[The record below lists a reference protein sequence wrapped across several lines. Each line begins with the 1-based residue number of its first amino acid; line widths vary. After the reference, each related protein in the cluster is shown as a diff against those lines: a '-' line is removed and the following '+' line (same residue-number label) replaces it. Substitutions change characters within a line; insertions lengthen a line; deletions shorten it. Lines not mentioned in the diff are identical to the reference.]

1 MSSVVLP
8 ARPAKAHLP
17 AAAMLLIWLGLA
29 VHTCGAMSVTYDEIW
44 HWPVGVR
51 NLVQGDFAE
60 DRLNPPL
67 ARMWAAIPG
76 AIGGVDV
83 APGIS
88 DQPVGERFVAEHP
101 DFFRWYVRGRWFNL
115 AWALAT
121 AVLVYGT
128 LLRWKGLGAARW
140 GLLAF
145 LCLPDVIAHAS
156 VVTPDSAAMAC
167 FFATSVASGVWLRE
181 PTWKRG
187 LLLGLVLGVMQAV
200 KYTGVVFFPVI
211 ALLASWQL
219 VFAVTPAWRNR
230 KHVALQMAA
239 SMAVC
244 LIVIAAAYRCQ
255 GLFEPW
261 GSYAFQSVD
270 LRTVQQL
277 TGFLNTIPVPV
288 PRDLLLGI
296 DAQRAIME
304 GAHPTFLNGEWS
316 LSGFRSSFF
325 WAAAYKLPLVVLGLS
340 VIGGWRFARDRELP
354 WSSRFAIGLPAILLV
369 TIASFSS
376 MQLGFRYIMPVLPL
390 LACGRG
396 VAMSS
401 VQSWNR
407 RPRLAVTGLVVLGL
421 LSVWRF
427 HPHHLSYFNE
437 LAGGPSG
444 GRNHLVDSNIDWGQD
459 LLRAKAVVDRYPNE
473 PIRMAYFGQ
482 VDPKLIGIRC
492 DIPPSRHFEPGLYL
506 ISVNYVMGRPGT
518 VRDLQGAVRPVD
530 INEFAYFQL
539 MEPTE
544 HVGYS
549 MDLYRVT
556 PESIEQALIRQ
567 SAR

>member
-1 MSSVVLP
+1 
-8 ARPAKAHLP
+8 
-17 AAAMLLIWLGLA
+17 MLLVWLVLA

-51 NLVQGDFAE
+51 NLVEGDFAE

-83 APGIS
+83 APGLPDRPI
-88 DQPVGERFVAEHP
+88 GERFVAEHP
-101 DFFRWYVRGRWFNL
+101 DFFRWYICGRWFNL
-115 AWALAT
+115 VWALAT
-121 AVLVYGT
+121 AGLVYGT
-128 LLRWKGLGAARW
+128 LLRWQGLGAARW

-145 LCLPDVIAHAS
+145 LCLPDVVAHAS

-167 FFATSVASGVWLRE
+167 FFATSVASCVWLRE
-181 PTWKRG
+181 PSFKTAH
-187 LLLGLVLGVMQAV
+187 VLGIALGTMQAV

-211 ALLASWQL
+211 ALLTVWHLMFSRD
-219 VFAVTPAWRNR
+219 PAWRNR
-230 KHVALQMAA
+230 KAVMLQLGAMVAE
-239 SMAVC
+239 C
-244 LIVIAAAYRCQ
+244 LLVIAAAYRFQ

-277 TGFLNTIPVPV
+277 MGFLKALPVPV
-288 PRDLLLGI
+288 PRDLLLGV

-316 LSGFRSSFF
+316 LSGFRSYFL
-325 WAAAYKLPLVVLGLS
+325 WAAGYKLPLAVLLLS
-340 VIGGWRFARDRELP
+340 IIGGWRILRDRELG
-354 WSSRFAIGLPAILLV
+354 WNRRLAVGLPALLLV

-390 LACGRG
+390 LACACG
-396 VAMSS
+396 VAMNG
-401 VQSWNR
+401 VQSWGR
-407 RPRLAVTGLVVLGL
+407 SSRWVASGFVALGL

-437 LAGGPSG
+437 LAGGPAG
-444 GRNHLVDSNIDWGQD
+444 GREHLVDSNIDWGQD
-459 LLRAKAVVDRYPNE
+459 LLRAKAVIERYPNE
-473 PIRMAYFGQ
+473 PFRMAYFGQ
-482 VDPKLIGIRC
+482 VDPKLVGIEC
-492 DIPPSRHFEPGLYL
+492 DLPPSRHFEPGLYL
-506 ISVNYVMGRPGT
+506 MSVNYVMGRPGT
-518 VRDLQGAVRPVD
+518 VRDPQGAVRPVD
-530 INEFAYFQL
+530 IHEFSYFQR
-539 MEPTE
+539 MQPTE

-549 MDLYRVT
+549 IDLYRVT
-556 PESIEQALIRQ
+556 PETIQQATLPD
-567 SAR
+567 

>member
-1 MSSVVLP
+1 
-8 ARPAKAHLP
+8 
-17 AAAMLLIWLGLA
+17 MLLVWLGLA
-29 VHTCGAMSVTYDEIW
+29 LHTCGAMSVTYDEIW

-76 AIGGVDV
+76 ALGGVDV
-83 APGIS
+83 APGIP
-88 DQPVGERFVAEHP
+88 DRPIGERFVAEHP
-101 DFFRWYVRGRWFNL
+101 DFLRWYIRGRWFNL
-115 AWALAT
+115 VWALAT
-121 AVLVYGT
+121 AGLVYGT

-145 LCLPDVIAHAS
+145 LCLPDVIAHAC

-167 FFATSVASGVWLRE
+167 FFATSLASCAWLRE
-181 PTWKRG
+181 PTFKTAHI
-187 LLLGLVLGVMQAV
+187 LGIALGTMQAV

-211 ALLASWQL
+211 AVLAVWQL
-219 VFAVTPAWRNR
+219 MFSRDPAWRNR
-230 KHVALQMAA
+230 KVVFIQLWTMATD
-239 SMAVC
+239 C
-244 LIVIAAAYRCQ
+244 LLVIAAAYRFQ

-261 GSYAFQSVD
+261 GGYAFQSVD
-270 LRTVQQL
+270 LKTVQQL
-277 TGFLNTIPVPV
+277 TGFLKALPVPV
-288 PRDLLLGI
+288 PKDLLLGI

-316 LSGFRSSFF
+316 LSGFRSYFL
-325 WAAAYKLPLVVLGLS
+325 WAAGCKLPLIVLGLS
-340 VIGGWRFARDRELP
+340 VIGGWRFLRDRELG
-354 WSSRFAIGLPAILLV
+354 WNRRLAVGLPALLLV

-390 LACGRG
+390 LAGACG
-396 VAMSS
+396 VAMNG
-401 VQSWNR
+401 VQNWSRNFRWG
-407 RPRLAVTGLVVLGL
+407 ATGLVAVGL

-437 LAGGPSG
+437 LAGGPAG
-444 GRNHLVDSNIDWGQD
+444 GRHHLVDSNIDWGQD
-459 LLRAKAVVDRYPNE
+459 LLRAKAVIERYPNE
-473 PIRMAYFGQ
+473 PVRMAYFGQ
-482 VDPKLIGIRC
+482 VAPQLVGIHS

-518 VRDLQGAVRPVD
+518 VRDPQGTVRPVD

-539 MEPTE
+539 MEPAE

-549 MDLYRVT
+549 IDLYRVT
-556 PESIEQALIRQ
+556 PETIQRAMER
-567 SAR
+567 

>member
-1 MSSVVLP
+1 
-8 ARPAKAHLP
+8 
-17 AAAMLLIWLGLA
+17 MLLVWLGLA
-29 VHTCGAMSVTYDEIW
+29 LHTCGAMSVTYDEIW

-51 NLVQGDFAE
+51 NLVNGDFAE

-76 AIGGVDV
+76 ALGGVDV
-83 APGIS
+83 APGIP
-88 DQPVGERFVAEHP
+88 DRPIGERFVAEHP
-101 DFFRWYVRGRWFNL
+101 EFVRWYIRGRWFNL
-115 AWALAT
+115 VWALAT
-121 AVLVYGT
+121 AGLVYGT
-128 LLRWKGLGAARW
+128 LLRWKGLGVARW

-167 FFATSVASGVWLRE
+167 FFATSLACCVWLRE
-181 PTWKRG
+181 PTLKTAHI
-187 LLLGLVLGVMQAV
+187 LGIALGTMQAV

-211 ALLASWQL
+211 AVLTVWQL
-219 VFAVTPAWRNR
+219 LFSRDPTWRNR
-230 KHVALQMAA
+230 KAVLLQIGAIA
-239 SMAVC
+239 TDC
-244 LIVIAAAYRCQ
+244 LLVIAVAYRFQ
-255 GLFEPW
+255 GLFESW

-277 TGFLNTIPVPV
+277 TGFLKPLPVPV
-288 PRDLLLGI
+288 PKDLLLGI

-316 LSGFRSSFF
+316 LSGFRSYFL
-325 WAAAYKLPLVVLGLS
+325 WAAGCKLPLIVLGLS
-340 VIGGWRFARDRELP
+340 VIGGWQILRDRELG
-354 WSSRFAIGLPAILLV
+354 WDRRLAVGLPALLLV

-376 MQLGFRYIMPVLPL
+376 MQLGFRYVMPVLPL
-390 LACGRG
+390 LACACGLALNG
-396 VAMSS
+396 VQNWSRNFRWAATGF
-401 VQSWNR
+401 V
-407 RPRLAVTGLVVLGL
+407 AVGL

-437 LAGGPSG
+437 LAGGPAG
-444 GRNHLVDSNIDWGQD
+444 GRHHLVDSNIDWGQD
-459 LLRAKAVVDRYPNE
+459 LLRAKAVMERYPNE

-482 VDPKLIGIRC
+482 VDPKLVGIEC

-518 VRDLQGAVRPVD
+518 VRDPQGAVRPVD

-539 MEPTE
+539 MEPAE

-549 MDLYRVT
+549 IDLYRVT
-556 PESIEQALIRQ
+556 PETIQQAMER
-567 SAR
+567 